1 MMAKEGKSI
10 RPYRFGGFTLDPN
23 RGALLRGGEEIGLR
37 PKSYAVLHYLV
48 KHHGRLVTK
57 RELLDAIWGHSYV
70 SDGSL
75 TQCLIDV
82 RRALGD
88 ESREVVRT
96 VPRRGYIFELAVTR
110 PDGGQPDNDGREST
124 PAGSPARPT
133 RANTGLALS
142 VLSLVLLGAAVWWS
156 AGYLGI
162 EVPILDGSGSPAPR
176 NSIAVLPFA
185 DMSPGRDHEYFADG
199 LSEELINV
207 LAQIPG
213 LKVTARTSSFAFKD
227 ASPDISTVVRKLNV
241 AHVLE
246 GSVRK
251 SGNILRITAQLVDAE
266 TNTHLW
272 SKTFDRELSDI
283 FAVQSEIAESVA
295 EAMKVTLAER
305 EADIIAATHD
315 PQAYDHFLQGQFFW
329 NRRGPDDVGR
339 AELHYKRSVEIDPDL
354 ARAWVGLAGVYRLQ
368 MVTGGLPEPEALEK
382 QRLALERA
390 LEIAP
395 DMAEAHARAANYFW
409 LVGNRA
415 KAEKHWTEARA
426 LGPDN
431 VLVLAMAAGEALWR
445 GLYEEA
451 VELQQQAVALD
462 PLVATNRGNLAS
474 MLLAA
479 GRPKDAEAELLKA
492 MALSPGLGSDSDDP
506 FRDTTSILIVIKIL
520 LHRFDEALA
529 LIERQPPGPARD
541 QSLTL
546 VNTGLGRYSE
556 AEAVLERMRRRTGI
570 DDHIR
575 LAEVYAYRGD
585 TDEAFRWLTP
595 ALGRVDPARRSP
607 DWQYARVIWKSPLLR
622 PLRDDPRW
630 GAMWADW
637 RR

>member
-1 MMAKEGKSI
+1 MSQESESHRA
-10 RPYRFGGFTLDPN
+10 YRFGEFTLDLD
-23 RGALLRGGEEIGLR
+23 RGALLRGAKEIKLR
-37 PKSYAVLHYLV
+37 PKAFAVLHHLV
-48 KHHGRLVTK
+48 ARRGCLVTK
-57 RELLDAIWGHSYV
+57 GELLDAVWGHPHV
-70 SDGSL
+70 TEGSL
-75 TQCLIDV
+75 TQCVIDI

-88 ESREVVRT
+88 ESRQIIRT
-96 VPRRGYIFELAVTR
+96 VTRRGYIFEPPVTSQGVEPTDSDTTASGDAGEVRTGRRWFAIAMLFLTAALA
-110 PDGGQPDNDGREST
+110 
-124 PAGSPARPT
+124 AG
-133 RANTGLALS
+133 
-142 VLSLVLLGAAVWWS
+142 WWG
-156 AGYLGI
+156 AGYLGLD
-162 EVPILDGSGSPAPR
+162 VPFRGGIRTSAPTGT
-176 NSIAVLPFA
+176 IAVLPFT
-185 DMSPGRDHEYFADG
+185 DLSPDGDQTYFAEG
-199 LSEELINV
+199 ISEELLNALTQV
-207 LAQIPG
+207 PG
-213 LKVTARTSSFAFKD
+213 LRVTARTSSFAFKGTNT
-227 ASPDISTVVRKLNV
+227 DIPTVAEKLNV

-251 SGNILRITAQLVDAE
+251 SGNIVRITAQLIDAE
-266 TNTHLW
+266 SNTHLW
-272 SKTFDRELSDI
+272 SQTYDRELEDI
-283 FAVQSEIAESVA
+283 FAVQGEIARSVA
-295 EAMKVTLAER
+295 EAMQVTLAER

-329 NRRGPDDVGR
+329 NRRGPDDVER
-339 AELHYKRSVEIDPDL
+339 AELHYRRAVEIDPNL
-354 ARAWVGLAGVYRLQ
+354 ARGWVGLAGVYRLQ
-368 MVTGGLPEPEALEK
+368 MVAGGLPEPEALEK

-390 LEIAP
+390 LAIAP
-395 DMAEAHARAANYFW
+395 DIAEAHARAANYFG

-415 KAEKHWTEARA
+415 KADKHWTEARA

-431 VLVLAMAAGEALWR
+431 VLVLAMAAGNALWR

-451 VELQQQAVALD
+451 VELQQRAVALD

-492 MALSPGLGSDSDDP
+492 MALSPGLGSDLDDA
-506 FRDTTSILIVIKIL
+506 FRDNTSTLILIKIL
-520 LHRFDEALA
+520 LRRFDEALA

-546 VNTGLGRYSE
+546 VNTGLGHDSE

-595 ALGRVDPARRSP
+595 ALDRVDPARRSP

-630 GAMWADW
+630 ETLWAPW
-637 RR
+637 LERM